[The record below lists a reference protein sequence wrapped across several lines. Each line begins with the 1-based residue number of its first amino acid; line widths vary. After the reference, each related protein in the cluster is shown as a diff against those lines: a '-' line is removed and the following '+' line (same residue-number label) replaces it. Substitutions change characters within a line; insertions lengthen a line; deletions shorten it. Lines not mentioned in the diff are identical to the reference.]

1 MRRIVTGTGR
11 SDLQIAIIATIIVV
25 PNDIG
30 GLVNTVSTMK
40 VRQELGDILNRVS
53 LRHDEF
59 IVERKGRQLAAIVP
73 VDTLLAMRKAAST
86 RILKVME
93 DNARYGVDSE
103 TADKIANEAKHRS
116 RKRG

>member
-1 MRRIVTGTGR
+1 MN
-11 SDLQIAIIATIIVV
+11 TI
-25 PNDIG
+25 
-30 GLVNTVSTMK
+30 STMK
-40 VRQELGDILNRVS
+40 IRQELGDILNRVS

-73 VDTLLAMRKAAST
+73 VDTLLAMRKAASS

-93 DNARYGVDSE
+93 ENAGYGIDSE
-103 TADKIANEAKHRS
+103 LADKIANEAKHRS